1 MPVLLVEVSREQ
13 EAAAGV
19 EATRVVVV
27 LAVETSVGRLLR
39 RRTTPPS
46 VSRMRKVGPPW
57 QSGRH

>member
-1 MPVLLVEVSREQ
+1 MPVLLVEVSRAQ

-46 VSRMRKVGPPW
+46 ASRMQKAGPP
-57 QSGRH
+57 